1 MESIIVALITGG
13 LALIGVMYTNSKS
26 NDKMQ
31 AEMKAQFEKAQAVTD
46 TKIEELTR
54 EVREHNNFAKRVPL
68 LEQKV
73 ARNEQDIADLS
84 RYHKE
89 PI

>member
-1 MESIIVALITGG
+1 
-13 LALIGVMYTNSKS
+13 MYTNSKS

-46 TKIEELTR
+46 IKIEELTR